1 MIRIVDQKNVGVL
14 LKETTDALKDNLQAV
29 EQYSAQAAAD
39 KIDQMK
45 IMEEIK
51 ALEHK
56 VEEVTQIL
64 CKTTLSYMVRFQ
76 LKDDLEYYHEI
87 IERKKKML
95 AS

>member
-1 MIRIVDQKNVGVL
+1 MIRTVDQKNVGVL
-14 LKETTDALKDNLQAV
+14 LKETTDALKDKVQAV
-29 EQYSAQAAAD
+29 EQLSLQAAAE
-39 KIDQMK
+39 KSDQMK

-76 LKDDLEYYHEI
+76 LKDDLEYYNEI
-87 IERKKKML
+87 IQKKRKML

>member
-51 ALEHK
+51 ALENK

-87 IERKKKML
+87 IEKKKKML

>member
-1 MIRIVDQKNVGVL
+1 MIRTVDQKNVGVL
-14 LKETTDALKDNLQAV
+14 LKETTDALKDNVQAV
-29 EQYSAQAAAD
+29 EQFSLRAAAE
-39 KIDQMK
+39 KSDQMK

-76 LKDDLEYYHEI
+76 LKDDLEYYNEI
-87 IERKKKML
+87 IQKKRKML

>member
-1 MIRIVDQKNVGVL
+1 MIRIVEQNNVGEL
-14 LKETTDALKDNLQAV
+14 LKETSDALSQKMQGV
-29 EQYSAQAAAD
+29 EQYTAQAAAEKAD
-39 KIDQMK
+39 HLK

-51 ALEHK
+51 VLEHK

-87 IERKKKML
+87 IERKRKML